1 MNNCVTLNLAVLFE
15 ESSKERCGKPAL
27 ILGDRILDYNTGL
40 RAEVKK
46 FANVLATP
54 GVKASPWSI

>member
-27 ILGDRILDYNTGL
+27 ILGDRILDYTGL